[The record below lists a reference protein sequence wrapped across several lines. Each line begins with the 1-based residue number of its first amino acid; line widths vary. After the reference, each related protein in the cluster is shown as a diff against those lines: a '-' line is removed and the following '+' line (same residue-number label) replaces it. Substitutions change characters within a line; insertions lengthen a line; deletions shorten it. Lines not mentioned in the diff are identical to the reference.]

1 MSMRLKLRPK
11 GLTFC
16 PGCPKKELQL
26 NHEPQFNV
34 SPTKQNDTKRV
45 TIIGSK
51 KQERHFG
58 LF

>member
-1 MSMRLKLRPK
+1 MRLKLRPK
-11 GLTFC
+11 GLAFC

-34 SPTKQNDTKRV
+34 SPAKPNDTKRV